1 MAAEHLAKCGCKN
14 IVCMKEPTG
23 YSSGRRRYEGYL
35 DVCKKYNLK
44 EQSVDCRYNYESG
57 LRAAEEILK
66 KYPEVDGVVAGNDI
80 VAMSVYKVF
89 TRHGKKI
96 PQEVQLVGFDDV
108 GFGELFIPE
117 LTTIHQPIKEMGHLA
132 AEIIL
137 KAVNGEPYEKKN
149 VFDVK
154 LIERETTKNNR
165 KCSHESREK

>member
-1 MAAEHLAKCGCKN
+1 M
-14 IVCMKEPTG
+14 
-23 YSSGRRRYEGYL
+23 
-35 DVCKKYNLK
+35 CKKYNLK

-117 LTTIHQPIKEMGHLA
+117 LTTIHLFFFVGNLT
-132 AEIIL
+132 
-137 KAVNGEPYEKKN
+137 
-149 VFDVK
+149 
-154 LIERETTKNNR
+154 RR
-165 KCSHESREK
+165 KMYLT

>member
-1 MAAEHLAKCGCKN
+1 MNSE
-14 IVCMKEPTG
+14 
-23 YSSGRRRYEGYL
+23 
-35 DVCKKYNLK
+35 D
-44 EQSVDCRYNYESG
+44 SVKPGSKADIRKTIKAVRNAMDRGDCAWRSE
-57 LRAAEEILK
+57 L
-66 KYPEVDGVVAGNDI
+66 
-80 VAMSVYKVF
+80 
-89 TRHGKKI
+89 HGKKI

-154 LIERETTKNNR
+154 LIERETTK
-165 KCSHESREK
+165 K

>member
-1 MAAEHLAKCGCKN
+1 M
-14 IVCMKEPTG
+14 
-23 YSSGRRRYEGYL
+23 
-35 DVCKKYNLK
+35 
-44 EQSVDCRYNYESG
+44 
-57 LRAAEEILK
+57 
-66 KYPEVDGVVAGNDI
+66 
-80 VAMSVYKVF
+80 AMSVYKVF

-165 KCSHESREK
+165 NLKFA